1 MKRQALLAAS
11 LLVLLAVSGTGQAQ
25 DYPNRQVKFIVPAA
39 AGSVPD
45 FLARILGQRLS
56 DNWHQPVVIENVIGA
71 GGNIG
76 TERAA
81 RAPADGYTL
90 LLNTIAP
97 IAVNVSLFGK
107 LPYDP
112 VKDLAPV
119 TQVANTANILA
130 VHPTFPAKNLQE
142 LISLAKAQPGKI
154 NYPSGGNGTTQH
166 LSGELLNTMAGIKLV
181 HIPYK
186 STAQMTT
193 DALGGQVPIIFHNAP
208 VVLPHVRSGAL
219 RGIAVTS
226 AKRQPYAPELP
237 TMSEAGL
244 PGFEVSA
251 FFGVMVPSGV
261 PQAIIDK
268 LHREITAIMAIPEVH
283 ERFLAQAAEPV
294 GNRPAEYAAFI
305 QSEIT
310 KWARVVKEAGL
321 KID

>member
-1 MKRQALLAAS
+1 MKRHALLVFS
-11 LLVLLAVSGTGQAQ
+11 LLALLPISAAAQVQ
-25 DYPNRQVKFIVPAA
+25 DYPNRPLKFIVPAA

-45 FLARILGQRLS
+45 FLARTIGQRLS
-56 DNWHQPVVIENVIGA
+56 DAWHQPVVIENIIGA

-81 RAPADGYTL
+81 KAPDDGYTL

-130 VHPTFPAKNLQE
+130 FHPSFPAKSVQE

-154 NYPSGGNGTTQH
+154 SYPSGGHGTTQH
-166 LSGELLNTMAGIKLV
+166 LSGELLNTMAGIKLI

-193 DALGGQVPIIFHNAP
+193 DALGGQIPIIFHNAP

-237 TMSEAGL
+237 TMIEAGV

-251 FFGVMVPSGV
+251 FFGVMVPAGV
-261 PQAIIDK
+261 PQAIIAK
-268 LHREITAIMAIPEVH
+268 LHGEIIAIMSVPEIR

-305 QSEIT
+305 QSEIV

-321 KID
+321 KVD

>member
-1 MKRQALLAAS
+1 MKRMVALLILFALSAG
-11 LLVLLAVSGTGQAQ
+11 AQAQ
-25 DYPNRQVKFIVPAA
+25 DYPNRSVKIIVPGA

-45 FLARILGQRLS
+45 FLARTIGQRLS
-56 DNWHQPVVIENVIGA
+56 DHWRQPVVIENVLGA

-76 TERAA
+76 TDRVAK
-81 RAPADGYTL
+81 APADGYTL

-97 IAVNVSLFGK
+97 IAVNQSLMGT

-112 VKDLAPV
+112 VKDLAPI

-130 VHPTFPAKNLQE
+130 VHPSFPAKTLQD
-142 LISLAKAQPGKI
+142 IIRLAKAQPGQLS
-154 NYPSGGNGTTQH
+154 YPSGGNGTTQH

-186 STAQMTT
+186 STGQMTA
-193 DALGGQVPIIFHNAP
+193 DVLGGQMSIIFHNAP
-208 VVLPHVRSGAL
+208 VLLPYVRSGAL

-226 AKRQPYAPELP
+226 AKRQPYAAELP
-237 TMSEAGL
+237 TMGEAGL
-244 PGFEVSA
+244 PGFEVNA
-251 FFGVMVPSGV
+251 FFGFMAPAGV
-261 PQAIIDK
+261 PQAIVEK
-268 LHREITAIMAIPEVH
+268 LHREIVAIMALPDVH

-294 GNRPAEYAAFI
+294 GNRPDEYAAFI
-305 QSEIT
+305 QSEIV